1 MQVMI
6 SNKYTGHG
14 KNGARNKETRTAVAV
29 ANDCNERDK
38 WADVRVTPLKCSPR
52 QRQDKDEKS
61 FLGANLFRKVIPSS
75 ASSPLMVAA
84 KGKEQGYYCFR
95 LDGWLV
101 GGNCYGRWIL
111 DTFLPP
117 CGPASQHLFVGSGGW
132 KRNQFHG

>member
-1 MQVMI
+1 M
-6 SNKYTGHG
+6 GG
-14 KNGARNKETRTAVAV
+14 RE
-29 ANDCNERDK
+29 
-38 WADVRVTPLKCSPR
+38 CSPR

-111 DTFLPP
+111 DTFLSPLVDLFP
-117 CGPASQHLFVGSGGW
+117 SICSCGVEDGNETNSTVEFIDFMSHPILL
-132 KRNQFHG
+132 